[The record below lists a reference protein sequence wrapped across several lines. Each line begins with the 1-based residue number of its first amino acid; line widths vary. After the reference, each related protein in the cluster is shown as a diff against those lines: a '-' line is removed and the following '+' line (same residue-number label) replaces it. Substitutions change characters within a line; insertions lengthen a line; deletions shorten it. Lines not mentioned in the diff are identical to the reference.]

1 MTTKKKPKKSAKI
14 TTEIVTEISI
24 EKLERLREGYGI
36 EPGDYFSLAVRLA
49 IDYVP
54 GFPKFKLHHGDHG
67 KVMRDKG
74 GRPTDWTP
82 DRHYELMLDV
92 DRAKKKY
99 GFATDDEAL
108 KHLTMTKSGKW
119 ARQPDRDLD
128 KWRKT
133 LKNMLGKARKLQRAV
148 NHLDAEADRLRAE
161 LSSNPEN

>member
-36 EPGDYFSLAVRLA
+36 EPGDYFSLAMRLA

-54 GFPKFKLHHGDHG
+54 GFPKFKLHHGDWG

-74 GRPTDWTP
+74 GRLPDWTP
-82 DRHYELMLDV
+82 DKRDELIADV
-92 DRAKKKY
+92 DRVKKEY
-99 GFATDDEAL
+99 RFATDDEAL
-108 KHLTMTKSGKW
+108 KHLTKSGKW
-119 ARQPDRDLD
+119 ARQAGRDPN

-133 LKNMLGKARKLQRAV
+133 LKNMLSKARSEQRII
-148 NHLDAEADRLRAE
+148 NRLDAEADHWLAE

>member
-1 MTTKKKPKKSAKI
+1 MTIKKKRKKSAKI
-14 TTEIVTEISI
+14 TTEIVTEDSI
-24 EKLERLREGYGI
+24 EELNRLGEKYGV
-36 EPGDYFSLAVRLA
+36 EPGDYFSLAMRLA

-54 GFPKFKLHHGDHG
+54 GFPKYKLHHGDYG

-82 DRHYELMLDV
+82 DRHYELMADV

-99 GFATDDEAL
+99 GFATDDEAV
-108 KHLTMTKSGKW
+108 KHLTKSGKW
-119 ARQPDRDLD
+119 ARQPGRDLD

-133 LKNMLGKARKLQRAV
+133 LKNMLGSARKVQRES
-148 NHLDAEADRLRAE
+148 NRLDAEADHSRAE